1 MGLYQYT
8 NKMRSIDERMADNFL
23 RYYGEV
29 SNSCNIL
36 IDYSKMIENEENISE
51 TIRVS
56 LK

>member
-1 MGLYQYT
+1 
-8 NKMRSIDERMADNFL
+8 MRSIDERMADNFL